1 MKINQKTKN
10 LIAKAVES
18 DLKNNLENIYRIAYY
33 GFTGIYHMTDE
44 DLIKIADK
52 YNITIEYD

>member
-33 GFTGIYHMTDE
+33 GFTGIYHMADE